1 MLSCVIVAKMKLD
14 FELGVIALVQC
25 VTVAVFLYFCYVT
38 NLNRGLGGDHLE
50 EQVAENQRQERNR
63 RLRGTD
69 WLRSENFTAN
79 SPLRQRPEPQ
89 ENDEPLY

>member
-14 FELGVIALVQC
+14 FELDVIALVQY
-25 VTVAVFLYFCYVT
+25 VTVAVFLYVCYVA

-79 SPLRQRPEPQ
+79 PPLGQRPEPQ